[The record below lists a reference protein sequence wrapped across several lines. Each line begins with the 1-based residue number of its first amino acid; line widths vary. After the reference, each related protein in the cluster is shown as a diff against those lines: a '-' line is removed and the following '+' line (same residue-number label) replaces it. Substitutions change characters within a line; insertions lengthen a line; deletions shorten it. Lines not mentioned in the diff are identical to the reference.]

1 MYSLLVTVKNPLDDI
16 ADEMHKNFMQKYLNA
31 WPYPP
36 RVQYCVGQKIS
47 ATLNGILQTC
57 EVVVTDSSL
66 IQVVFEVRPAPLFKA
81 LLTEMFLAECSC
93 EMNLQLFVRCHVL
106 G

>member
-16 ADEMHKNFMQKYLNA
+16 ADEMHKNFMQKYLDA

-36 RVQYCVGQKIS
+36 RVQYCVGQNIS

-66 IQVVFEVRPAPLFKA
+66 IQVVFEVSPAPLFK
-81 LLTEMFLAECSC
+81 T
-93 EMNLQLFVRCHVL
+93 
-106 G
+106 